1 MKFIKLTTKDD
12 YVWIAIDKIA
22 KIFSPKG
29 YEKAQIN
36 SWVVLIDDNTSAIDV
51 CETGDEIMKLI
62 QDATRKD

>member
-36 SWVVLIDDNTSAIDV
+36 SCVVLIDDNTSAIDV